1 MDWFL
6 YDNGL
11 RLERVNGQNPLS
23 VMKDFCRCS
32 LSSTVQAE
40 LSKLNFNFDDIRTY
54 FLQVLR
60 DCCQISFVTLIK
72 FCLLSKKKKPTPFLT
87 DNIKIHRTLTKISYI
102 VFQVLKVF
110 PIKIC

>member
-32 LSSTVQAE
+32 FSSTVQAE